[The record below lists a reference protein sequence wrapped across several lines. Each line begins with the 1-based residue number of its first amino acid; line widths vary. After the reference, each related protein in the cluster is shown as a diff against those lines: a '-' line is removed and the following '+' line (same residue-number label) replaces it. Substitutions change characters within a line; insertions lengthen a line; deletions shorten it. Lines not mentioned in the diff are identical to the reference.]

1 MKAMGIMDTQMD
13 LTSAPEFAGA
23 PSRREAIKL
32 AASVG
37 VGLGFAAAV
46 LPVQAQSVIQTS
58 ADGLLAGWVNIDVG
72 GFAMRAYRAAPA
84 GRSNLPVVMVVPE
97 IFGVHEH
104 ICDVTRRLAHQ
115 GYLAIAPD
123 LMQRQGDPSTIGEVA
138 KIISEVVS
146 KVPDTQVMQDL
157 DATFDWATRNGGDVK
172 RVAITGFCWGGR
184 IVWMYAARQTRLRAA
199 AAWYGQVNGKRGPL
213 TPTQP
218 VDLMRDLHA
227 PTLGLYGGADAGI
240 PMEHVEMMRAA
251 LQSRSDAAQDSLIH
265 VYPDVPHAFHA
276 DYRPSYRKEAA
287 QDAWARMLAWFR
299 QYGVA

>member
-13 LTSAPEFAGA
+13 VTSAPEFAGA

>member
-1 MKAMGIMDTQMD
+1 MDTHLD
-13 LTSAPEFAGA
+13 GAVAPESAGTA
-23 PSRREAIKL
+23 NRREAMKL
-32 AASVG
+32 AATVG
-37 VGLGFAAAV
+37 VGLGFATAV
-46 LPVQAQSVIQTS
+46 LPVQAQSVIQTP
-58 ADGLLAGWVNIDVG
+58 ADGLQAGWVNVDVA

-123 LMQRQGDPSTIGEVA
+123 LMQRQGDPSTLSDVT

-146 KVPDTQVMQDL
+146 KVPDVQVMQDL

-199 AAWYGQVNGKRGPL
+199 VAWYGQVNGKRGPL

-227 PTLGLYGGADAGI
+227 PTLGLYGGADTGI
-240 PMEHVEMMRAA
+240 PAEHVDMMRAA
-251 LQSRSDAAQDSLIH
+251 LQSRSDAAQDSVIH

-299 QYGVA
+299 QYGAA

>member
-1 MKAMGIMDTQMD
+1 MKEIGIMDTKID
-13 LTSAPEFAGA
+13 ATSAPDSTSA
-23 PSRREAIKL
+23 PSRREAMKL

-58 ADGLLAGWVNIDVG
+58 ADGLQAGWVNIDVG

-146 KVPDTQVMQDL
+146 KVPDVQVMQDL
-157 DATFDWATRNGGDVK
+157 DATFDWATRNGGDIQ

-184 IVWMYAARQTRLRAA
+184 IVWMYTARHTRLRAA

-227 PTLGLYGGADAGI
+227 PTLGLYGGADTGI
-240 PMEHVEMMRAA
+240 PAEHVEMMRAA
-251 LQSRSDAAQDSLIH
+251 LQSRSDAAQDSVIH

-287 QDAWARMLAWFR
+287 QDGWARMLAWFR
-299 QYGVA
+299 QYGAA

>member
-1 MKAMGIMDTQMD
+1 MKEIGIMDTKID
-13 LTSAPEFAGA
+13 ATSAPDSTST
-23 PSRREAIKL
+23 PSRREAMKL

-46 LPVQAQSVIQTS
+46 LPVQAQSVIQTT
-58 ADGLLAGWVNIDVG
+58 AEGLQAGWVNIDVA

-146 KVPDTQVMQDL
+146 KVPDVQVMQDL
-157 DATFDWATRNGGDVK
+157 DATFDWATRNGGDIK

-184 IVWMYAARQTRLRAA
+184 IVWMYTARQTRLRAA
-199 AAWYGQVNGKRGPL
+199 VAWYGQVNGKRGPL

-218 VDLMRDLHA
+218 IDLMRDLHA
-227 PTLGLYGGADAGI
+227 PTLGLYGGADTGI
-240 PMEHVEMMRAA
+240 PAEHVELMRAA
-251 LQSRSDAAQDSLIH
+251 LQSRSDAAQDSVIH

-287 QDAWARMLAWFR
+287 QDGWARMLAWFR
-299 QYGVA
+299 QYGAA

>member
-1 MKAMGIMDTQMD
+1 MKEIGIMDTKID
-13 LTSAPEFAGA
+13 ATSATDSTSA
-23 PSRREAIKL
+23 PSRREAMKL

-46 LPVQAQSVIQTS
+46 LPVQAQSVIQTT
-58 ADGLLAGWVNIDVG
+58 AEGLQAGWVNIDVG

-146 KVPDTQVMQDL
+146 KVPDVQVMQDL
-157 DATFDWATRNGGDVK
+157 DATFDWATRNGGDIK

-184 IVWMYAARQTRLRAA
+184 IVWMYTARQTRLRAA

-218 VDLMRDLHA
+218 IDLMRDLHA
-227 PTLGLYGGADAGI
+227 PTLGLYGGADTGI
-240 PMEHVEMMRAA
+240 PAEHVEMMRAA
-251 LQSRSDAAQDSLIH
+251 LQSRSDAAQDSVIH

-287 QDAWARMLAWFR
+287 QDGWARMLAWFR
-299 QYGVA
+299 QYGAA

>member
-1 MKAMGIMDTQMD
+1 
-13 LTSAPEFAGA
+13 
-23 PSRREAIKL
+23 
-32 AASVG
+32 

-46 LPVQAQSVIQTS
+46 LPVQAQSVIQTT
-58 ADGLLAGWVNIDVG
+58 AEGLQAGWVSIDVD

-138 KIISEVVS
+138 KIIFEVVS
-146 KVPDTQVMQDL
+146 KVPDVQVMQDL
-157 DATFDWATRNGGDVK
+157 DATFDWATRNGGDIK

-184 IVWMYAARQTRLRAA
+184 IVWMYTARQTRLRAA

-218 VDLMRDLHA
+218 IDLMRDLHA
-227 PTLGLYGGADAGI
+227 PTLGLYGGADTGI
-240 PMEHVEMMRAA
+240 PAEHVDMMRAA
-251 LQSRSDAAQDSLIH
+251 LQSRSDAAQDSVIH

-287 QDAWARMLAWFR
+287 QDGWARMLSWFR
-299 QYGVA
+299 QYGAV

>member
-1 MKAMGIMDTQMD
+1 MDTHLD
-13 LTSAPEFAGA
+13 GASAPELAGA
-23 PSRREAIKL
+23 PNRREAMKL

-58 ADGLLAGWVNIDVG
+58 ADGLQAGWVNVDVA

-123 LMQRQGDPSTIGEVA
+123 LMQRQGDPSTISDVS

-146 KVPDTQVMQDL
+146 KVPDVQVMQDL

-184 IVWMYAARQTRLRAA
+184 IVWMYTARQTRLRAA
-199 AAWYGQVNGKRGPL
+199 ASWYGQVNGKRGPL

-218 VDLMRDLHA
+218 IDLMRDLHA
-227 PTLGLYGGADAGI
+227 PTLGLYGGADTGI
-240 PMEHVEMMRAA
+240 PADHVELMRAA
-251 LQSRSDAAQDSLIH
+251 LQSRSDAAQDSIIH
-265 VYPDVPHAFHA
+265 VYPGVPHAFHA
-276 DYRPSYRKEAA
+276 DYRPSYRAPAA
-287 QDAWARMLAWFR
+287 QDGWQRLLAWLK
-299 QYGVA
+299 QNGVA

>member
-1 MKAMGIMDTQMD
+1 MDTKID
-13 LTSAPEFAGA
+13 ATSAPDSTSA
-23 PSRREAIKL
+23 PSRREAMKL

-58 ADGLLAGWVNIDVG
+58 ADGLQAGWVNIDVA

-84 GRSNLPVVMVVPE
+84 GLSNLPVVMVVPE

-146 KVPDTQVMQDL
+146 KVPDVQVMQDL
-157 DATFDWATRNGGDVK
+157 DATFYWATRNGGDIK

-184 IVWMYAARQTRLRAA
+184 IVWMYTARQIRLRAA

-227 PTLGLYGGADAGI
+227 PTLGLYGGADTGI
-240 PMEHVEMMRAA
+240 PAEHVEMMRAA
-251 LQSRSDAAQDSLIH
+251 LQSRSDAAQDSVIH

-287 QDAWARMLAWFR
+287 QDGWARMLAWFR
-299 QYGVA
+299 QYGAA

>member
-1 MKAMGIMDTQMD
+1 MDTKID
-13 LTSAPEFAGA
+13 VTATADTAGA
-23 PSRREAIKL
+23 PNRRDAMRL

-58 ADGLLAGWVNIDVG
+58 AEGLQAGWVTIDVG
-72 GFAMRAYRAAPA
+72 GFPMRAYRSAPM
-84 GRSNLPVVMVVPE
+84 GRSNLPVVMVIPE

-123 LMQRQGDPSTIGEVA
+123 LMQRQGDPSTISDVS

-146 KVPDTQVMQDL
+146 KVPDVQVMQDL
-157 DATFDWATRNGGDVK
+157 DATFDWATRNGGDAK

-199 AAWYGQVNGKRGPL
+199 VAWYGQVNGKRGPL

-227 PTLGLYGGADAGI
+227 PTLGLYGGADTGI
-240 PMEHVEMMRAA
+240 PAEHVEMMRAA
-251 LQSRSDAAQDSLIH
+251 LQTRSDAAQDSIIH

-287 QDAWARMLAWFR
+287 QDGWARMLAWFQ
-299 QYGVA
+299 QYGAV

>member
-13 LTSAPEFAGA
+13 VTSAPEFAGA

-240 PMEHVEMMRAA
+240 DDLVHAIADHRQVLWIEPERRCRGRPCT
-251 LQSRSDAAQDSLIH
+251 SR
-265 VYPDVPHAFHA
+265 PTHA
-276 DYRPSYRKEAA
+276 
-287 QDAWARMLAWFR
+287 W
-299 QYGVA
+299 

>member
-1 MKAMGIMDTQMD
+1 MKEIGIMDTKID
-13 LTSAPEFAGA
+13 ATSAPDSTST
-23 PSRREAIKL
+23 PSRREAMKL

-58 ADGLLAGWVNIDVG
+58 ADGLQAGWVNIDVA

-146 KVPDTQVMQDL
+146 KVPDVQVMQDL
-157 DATFDWATRNGGDVK
+157 DATFDWATRNGGDIK

-184 IVWMYAARQTRLRAA
+184 IVWMYTARQTRLRAA

-218 VDLMRDLHA
+218 IDLMRDLHA
-227 PTLGLYGGADAGI
+227 PTLGLYGGADTGI
-240 PMEHVEMMRAA
+240 PAEHVDMMRAA
-251 LQSRSDAAQDSLIH
+251 LQSRSDAAQDSVIH

-287 QDAWARMLAWFR
+287 QDGWARMLAWFR
-299 QYGVA
+299 QYGAA

>member
-1 MKAMGIMDTQMD
+1 MKDVGIMDTKID
-13 LTSAPEFAGA
+13 THAAPDSTSAPN
-23 PSRREAIKL
+23 RRDAMKL

-46 LPVQAQSVIQTS
+46 LPVQAQSVIQTT
-58 ADGLLAGWVNIDVG
+58 AEGLQAGWVSIDVA

-123 LMQRQGDPSTIGEVA
+123 LMQRQGDPSSISEVA

-146 KVPDTQVMQDL
+146 KVPDTQVMEDL
-157 DATFDWATRNGGDVK
+157 DATFDWATRNGGDIK

-184 IVWMYAARQTRLRAA
+184 IVWMYTARQTRLRAA

-218 VDLMRDLHA
+218 VDLMRDLYA
-227 PTLGLYGGADAGI
+227 PTLGLYGGADTGI
-240 PMEHVEMMRAA
+240 PAEHVDMMRAA
-251 LQSRSDAAQDSLIH
+251 LQSRSDAAQDSIIH

-287 QDAWARMLAWFR
+287 QDGWARMLAWFR
-299 QYGVA
+299 QYGAA

>member
-1 MKAMGIMDTQMD
+1 MDTHLD
-13 LTSAPEFAGA
+13 GAVAPESAGTA
-23 PSRREAIKL
+23 NRREAMKL
-32 AASVG
+32 AATVG
-37 VGLGFAAAV
+37 VGLGFATAV
-46 LPVQAQSVIQTS
+46 LPVQAQSVIQTP
-58 ADGLLAGWVNIDVG
+58 ADGLQAGWVNVDVA

-123 LMQRQGDPSTIGEVA
+123 LMQRQGDPSTLSDVT

-146 KVPDTQVMQDL
+146 KVPDVQVMQDL

-199 AAWYGQVNGKRGPL
+199 VAWYGQVNGKRGPL

-227 PTLGLYGGADAGI
+227 PTLGLYGAADTGI
-240 PMEHVEMMRAA
+240 PAEHVDMMRAA
-251 LQSRSDAAQDSLIH
+251 LQSRSDAAQDSVIH

-299 QYGVA
+299 QYGAA

>member
-1 MKAMGIMDTQMD
+1 MDTKID
-13 LTSAPEFAGA
+13 ATSAPDSTSA
-23 PSRREAIKL
+23 PSRREAMKL

-58 ADGLLAGWVNIDVG
+58 ADGLQAGWVSIDVA

-84 GRSNLPVVMVVPE
+84 GRSSLPVVMVVPE

-146 KVPDTQVMQDL
+146 KVPDTQVMEDL
-157 DATFDWATRNGGDVK
+157 DATFHWATRNGGDIK

-199 AAWYGQVNGKRGPL
+199 VAWYGQVNGKRGPL

-218 VDLMRDLHA
+218 IDLMRDLHA
-227 PTLGLYGGADAGI
+227 PTLGLYGGADTGI
-240 PMEHVEMMRAA
+240 PAEHVEMMRAA
-251 LQSRSDAAQDSLIH
+251 LQSRSDAAQDSIIH

-287 QDAWARMLAWFR
+287 QDGWARMLAWFR
-299 QYGVA
+299 QYGAA

>member
-1 MKAMGIMDTQMD
+1 MKEIGIMDTKID
-13 LTSAPEFAGA
+13 ATSAPDSTSA
-23 PSRREAIKL
+23 PSRREAMKL

-58 ADGLLAGWVNIDVG
+58 ADGLQAGWVNIDVA

-146 KVPDTQVMQDL
+146 KVPDVQVMQDL
-157 DATFDWATRNGGDVK
+157 NATFDWATRNGGDIK

-184 IVWMYAARQTRLRAA
+184 IVWMYTARQTRLRAA

-218 VDLMRDLHA
+218 IDLMRDLHA
-227 PTLGLYGGADAGI
+227 PTLGLYGGADTGI
-240 PMEHVEMMRAA
+240 PAEHVEMMRAA
-251 LQSRSDAAQDSLIH
+251 LQSRSDAAQDSVIH

-287 QDAWARMLAWFR
+287 QDGWARMLAWFR
-299 QYGVA
+299 QYGAA

>member
-1 MKAMGIMDTQMD
+1 MKDLDTMDTPLD
-13 LTSAPEFAGA
+13 GASVPGSACA
-23 PSRREAIKL
+23 PNRREAMKR

-46 LPVQAQSVIQTS
+46 LPVQAQTVIQTT
-58 ADGLLAGWVNIDVG
+58 AEGLQAGWVSIDVA

-218 VDLMRDLHA
+218 IDLMRDLHA
-227 PTLGLYGGADAGI
+227 PTLGLYGGADTGI

-265 VYPDVPHAFHA
+265 VYPGVPHAFHA

-287 QDAWARMLAWFR
+287 QDGWARMLSWFR
-299 QYGVA
+299 QYGAV

>member
-1 MKAMGIMDTQMD
+1 MKEIGIMDTKID
-13 LTSAPEFAGA
+13 ATSAPDSTSA
-23 PSRREAIKL
+23 PSRREAMKL

-46 LPVQAQSVIQTS
+46 LPVQAQSVIQTT
-58 ADGLLAGWVNIDVG
+58 AEGLQAGWVSIDVA

-138 KIISEVVS
+138 DIISEVVTI
-146 KVPDTQVMQDL
+146 VPDVKVMQDL

-184 IVWMYAARQTRLRAA
+184 IVWMYTARQTRLRAA

-218 VDLMRDLHA
+218 IDLMRDLHA
-227 PTLGLYGGADAGI
+227 PTLGLYGGADTGI
-240 PMEHVEMMRAA
+240 PAEHVDMMRAA
-251 LQSRSDAAQDSLIH
+251 LQSRSDAAQDSIIH

-287 QDAWARMLAWFR
+287 QDGWARMLAWFR
-299 QYGVA
+299 QYGAA

>member
-1 MKAMGIMDTQMD
+1 MDTHLD
-13 LTSAPEFAGA
+13 GTVAPESAGTA
-23 PSRREAIKL
+23 NRREAMKL
-32 AASVG
+32 AATVG
-37 VGLGFAAAV
+37 VGLGFATAV

-58 ADGLLAGWVNIDVG
+58 ADGLQAGWVNVDVA
-72 GFAMRAYRAAPA
+72 GFTMRAYRAAPA

-123 LMQRQGDPSTIGEVA
+123 LMQRQGDPSTLSDVT

-146 KVPDTQVMQDL
+146 KVPDVQVMQDL
-157 DATFDWATRNGGDVK
+157 DATFDWTTRNGGDVK

-213 TPTQP
+213 TPRQP

-227 PTLGLYGGADAGI
+227 PTLGLYGGADTGI
-240 PMEHVEMMRAA
+240 PAEHVDMMRAA
-251 LQSRSDAAQDSLIH
+251 LQSRSDAAQDSVIH

-299 QYGVA
+299 QYGAA